1 MTPSAHQSCM
11 LNIFNLSPLQDTP
24 ARKTALL
31 AMQALRADSPL
42 ADRLETKHLEI
53 IFSQLYGEDAFTELR
68 QVDPNA
74 SSTGMQRS
82 RKQRQR
88 ALRYSLALLSQ
99 LQTMRR
105 PRTQE
110 MYRTILRHCVH
121 VGKPDM
127 AAAVFAGLVEE
138 WILEGRVAEVGV
150 DTTLFGEGGVPAVPQ
165 QSAGTGGSETDATA
179 ADLQVAA
186 VEQAARTRRMK
197 QIIDGWFE
205 GVRTWRLPG
214 EGMAPLDKLKLWH
227 PKTLK
232 LQEKMKNFPFPSP
245 TSPPSLVPPPNAE
258 MLDIIISSL
267 TYHPAVSWGSARGG
281 RSQDPVLASQ
291 NRPYRRSARA
301 LAILGN
307 TILSR
312 TLPVT
317 ALKSLFQAM
326 RKMSIEVPVYPT
338 TIKWQRIPIA
348 NRSEFSAGTHIHAA
362 LMSLLWSPP
371 SLNFPH
377 GRWASYRLPPLTL
390 TSTRVLLHYAVKAL
404 PSGATIVNFFRHI
417 KSAFG
422 IGMLSKEK
430 LGPPVNEQAGHWK
443 GFFRVNK
450 IDEQLQ
456 VMERNAG
463 SVEIPEPPLKDED
476 VIFKLRLI
484 QDGNKAEIESI
495 VYKAFPFLD
504 VHNYR
509 TLPIDADYAILH
521 REQHRRT
528 RLAGMAKRR
537 SPWIFVACLNALQ
550 RTKST
555 PLAER
560 LYLLALRA
568 EQDSARP
575 FRGVRKESDHTDTW
589 FLPIEGHTAMLQLY
603 SLEQRDGLSSN
614 SARQSSSPFRGLD
627 YNKAGGMTSTKSH
640 ITPQLAAW
648 QSAGSIVRYVLDAA
662 AQLKLDQDQVQATK
676 QKSSDFEWSIRSPP
690 LPDSE
695 LLSLAIRMSANQLT
709 AWTQGKTSPEEIN
722 RIGRMTTRIYNAS
735 NDYQVKL
742 PRSTWN
748 DLTNIRREARQA
760 STSLSPS

>member
-1 MTPSAHQSCM
+1 
-11 LNIFNLSPLQDTP
+11 
-24 ARKTALL
+24 
-31 AMQALRADSPL
+31 MQAFRTDSPL

-53 IFSQLYGEDAFTELR
+53 IFSQLYGEDAFTQLR
-68 QVDPNA
+68 PVN
-74 SSTGMQRS
+74 TGQR
-82 RKQRQR
+82 QRQR

-138 WILEGRVAEVGV
+138 WILEGRVAEVGAE
-150 DTTLFGEGGVPAVPQ
+150 TTLFGEGGVPLQPVPSEAQ
-165 QSAGTGGSETDATA
+165 QTEEAKDAA
-179 ADLQVAA
+179 L
-186 VEQAARTRRMK
+186 EQAARTRRMK
-197 QIIDGWFE
+197 RIIDGWFE

-232 LQEKMKNFPFPSP
+232 LQEKMKNFPLPSP

-267 TYHPAVSWGSARGG
+267 TYRPAILYGNARGSKQ
-281 RSQDPVLASQ
+281 RSSQDPVTTVQ

-338 TIKWQRIPIA
+338 SVKWQKIPQA
-348 NRSEFSAGTHIHAA
+348 SRSEFSAGTHIHAA

-390 TSTRVLLHYAVKAL
+390 ASTRVLLHYAIKAL
-404 PSGATIVNFFRHI
+404 PSGATIINFFRHI

-422 IGMLSKEK
+422 IGMLSKETI
-430 LGPPVNEQAGHWK
+430 GPPATEPAGPWK

-450 IDEQLQ
+450 IDEQLK
-456 VMERNAG
+456 VMEREAG
-463 SVEIPEPPLKDED
+463 SIEIPEPPLKDED
-476 VIFKLRLI
+476 VIFKLRLV
-484 QDGNKAEIESI
+484 QDGDKAEIESI
-495 VYKAFPFLD
+495 VYNAFPFLD

-509 TLPIDADYAILH
+509 PLPVDAEYAALH

-528 RLAGMAKRR
+528 RLSEAAQRR
-537 SPWIFVACLNALQ
+537 SPWIFVACLNALR
-550 RTKST
+550 RTRST

-568 EQDSARP
+568 ERNSSEKPKKADSAASA
-575 FRGVRKESDHTDTW
+575 GW
-589 FLPIEGHTAMLQLY
+589 FLPIEGHSAMLQLY
-603 SLEQRDGLSSN
+603 TQEQQSGLAKDSSKQAN
-614 SARQSSSPFRGLD
+614 GPLRGMDYSKAVGMETGKTFKSPQD
-627 YNKAGGMTSTKSH
+627 
-640 ITPQLAAW
+640 AAW
-648 QSAGSIVRYVLDAA
+648 RSAVSILRYVTDAA
-662 AQLKLDQDQVQATK
+662 AGLDLDQGQIQTEK
-676 QKSSDFEWSIRSPP
+676 QKSADFEWSIRSPP
-690 LPDSE
+690 LPDSDV
-695 LLSLAIRMSANQLT
+695 LSLASKMTKLQMA
-709 AWTQGKTSPEEIN
+709 AYAQGKTAPEEIN
-722 RIGRMTTRIYNAS
+722 RIGRMTNRIYSAS
-735 NDYQVKL
+735 NDYQVRL
-742 PRSTWN
+742 QQAAWN
-748 DLTNIRREARQA
+748 DLTNIRRELRQA
-760 STSLSPS
+760 SRAGS

>member
-1 MTPSAHQSCM
+1 
-11 LNIFNLSPLQDTP
+11 
-24 ARKTALL
+24 
-31 AMQALRADSPL
+31 MQALRTDSPL
-42 ADRLETKHLEI
+42 VDRLEPAHLEI
-53 IFSQLYGEDAFTELR
+53 IFSQLYGEDAFTQLR
-68 QVDPNA
+68 PA
-74 SSTGMQRS
+74 EISSSSSSSQRLQ
-82 RKQRQR
+82 KQRQR

-121 VGKPDM
+121 LGKPDM

-138 WILEGRVAEVGV
+138 WILEGRVAEVGSAG
-150 DTTLFGEGGVPAVPQ
+150 TTLFGEGGVPHQSSGSVGQ
-165 QSAGTGGSETDATA
+165 QA
-179 ADLQVAA
+179 ADAEDAA
-186 VEQAARTRRMK
+186 VEQAAQTRRMK
-197 QIIDGWFE
+197 RIIDGWFE
-205 GVRTWRLPG
+205 GVRTWRMPG

-232 LQEKMKNFPFPSP
+232 LQEKMKNFPLPSP

-267 TYHPAVSWGSARGG
+267 TYRPAVSWGGG
-281 RSQDPVLASQ
+281 GSNTGTGKQRSTQDPVLAVQ

-338 TIKWQRIPIA
+338 SIKWQRIPAA

-390 TSTRVLLHYAVKAL
+390 TSTRVLLHYATKAL

-422 IGMLSKEK
+422 IGMLSKETI
-430 LGPPVNEQAGHWK
+430 GPPATEQAGHWK
-443 GFFRVNK
+443 DFFRVNR
-450 IDEQLQ
+450 IDQQLK
-456 VMERNAG
+456 VMERETG
-463 SVEIPEPPLKDED
+463 FVDIPEPPLKDED
-476 VIFKLRLI
+476 VIFKLRLV

-495 VYKAFPFLD
+495 VYKALPFLD
-504 VHNYR
+504 VHTYR
-509 TLPIDADYAILH
+509 PLPIDADYADLH

-528 RLAGMAKRR
+528 RLAEAAKRR
-537 SPWIFVACLNALQ
+537 SPWIFVACLNALR

-568 EQDSARP
+568 EKSSVDKAKSA
-575 FRGVRKESDHTDTW
+575 GLQGSTEW
-589 FLPIEGHTAMLQLY
+589 FLPIEGHNAMLQLY
-603 SLEQRDGLSSN
+603 AHEQRDTSSI
-614 SARQSSSPFRGLD
+614 SSSTQTSGSFRGLEYSKD
-627 YNKAGGMTSTKSH
+627 VGMSTARSYKS
-640 ITPQLAAW
+640 PSLAAW
-648 QSAGSIVRYVLDAA
+648 RSAGSIVRYVIGASSVLN
-662 AQLKLDQDQVQATK
+662 LDQGQIKAMK

-690 LPDSE
+690 LPDGS
-695 LLSLAIRMSANQLT
+695 LLTLATRMTAMQLA
-709 AWTQGKTSPEEIN
+709 AWNHGQTSSEEIN
-722 RIGRMTTRIYNAS
+722 RISRMTNKIFNAS
-735 NDYQVKL
+735 NDYQVRL
-742 PRSTWN
+742 PPSIWK
-748 DLTNIRREARQA
+748 DLLQIRRELRQA
-760 STSLSPS
+760 SGDPKIL

>member
-1 MTPSAHQSCM
+1 M
-11 LNIFNLSPLQDTP
+11 LNIFNLSPSQDTP

-53 IFSQLYGEDAFTELR
+53 IFSQLYGEDVFTELR

-197 QIIDGWFE
+197 QIIDG
-205 GVRTWRLPG
+205 
-214 EGMAPLDKLKLWH
+214 LWH

-484 QDGNKAEIESI
+484 QDGNKAEIEST

-550 RTKST
+550 RTRST

-568 EQDSARP
+568 ERDSARP
-575 FRGVRKESDHTDTW
+575 FRGVRKETDHTDTW

-627 YNKAGGMTSTKSH
+627 YNKAGGMTSTKNY

-648 QSAGSIVRYVLDAA
+648 QSAGSILRYVLDAA

-709 AWTQGKTSPEEIN
+709 AWSQGKTSPEEIN

-760 STSLSPS
+760 SNSLSPS